1 MKNQIYLSFSEV
13 QPTFDE
19 VKGTKNQIIFGFL
32 IAYYYLC
39 SQIMMLE
46 LHNVTI
52 GEQIRSLSITLSD
65 GQIVNITGQK
75 GSGKTTLLR
84 ALLGFISVDRGHISI
99 DGELLTPLSAPYF
112 RRQMAYVPQHLSLPE
127 GYHGVPTDYL
137 QLLRKAVESG
147 KTLLIV
153 DEPSKQLSEEE
164 MQTVDSMLMEAVQR
178 GAMVV
183 AVNSRF
189 QQNQVSL

>member
-1 MKNQIYLSFSEV
+1 
-13 QPTFDE
+13 
-19 VKGTKNQIIFGFL
+19 
-32 IAYYYLC
+32 
-39 SQIMMLE
+39 MMLE

-52 GEQIRSLSITLSD
+52 GEQIHSLSMTLSD

-153 DEPSKQLSEEE
+153 DEPSKELSEEE